1 MLAAEHRL
9 QKPADFAVTMRGA
22 RKFRAGELLF
32 YYLPSDQPIRFGFII
47 SKKVSKL
54 AVVRNR
60 LRRVLGEQ
68 IRAKVNLDQATGNVV
83 VTVLQVPQNDTA
95 NFAVAIDQWLAKL

>member
-9 QKPADFAVTMRGA
+9 QKPTDFAVTMRGA

-32 YYLPSDQPIRFGFII
+32 YYLPTPTPIKFGFII

-68 IRAKVNLDQATGNVV
+68 IRAKVDLEKLTGNVV
-83 VTVLQVPQNDTA
+83 ITVLQAPQNDSA
-95 NFAVAIDQWLAKL
+95 AFAASIDQWLAKL